1 VFDTLFFYAILRGN
15 RLLVPKKVGK
25 KILGIFCPIGFMIK
39 KLLKKY
45 FNLVKKVDE
54 RHYWPLFIFLS
65 CYFVVPYSEYVITL
79 LIVLYFKFEA
89 QFRKWGGRIIKPF
102 PEWIRFGG
110 STIFF
115 LVMLDDTLAYLSIIA
130 IGIWTNRQLKKEK
143 EREEKLNT
151 DLDVDSE

>member
-1 VFDTLFFYAILRGN
+1 MF
-15 RLLVPKKVGK
+15 
-25 KILGIFCPIGFMIK
+25 K

-45 FNLVKKVDE
+45 FDLVKRVDE

-65 CYFVVPYSEYVITL
+65 CYFVVPYSEFVITA
-79 LIVLYFKFEA
+79 LIILYFKFEGT
-89 QFRKWGGRIIKPF
+89 FRKIGGRLIKPF

-130 IGIWTNRQLKKEK
+130 VGIWTNRQLKKQK
-143 EREEKLNT
+143 ALEEKQAKEDQEKGLM
-151 DLDVDSE
+151 

>member
-1 VFDTLFFYAILRGN
+1 MIK
-15 RLLVPKKVGK
+15 RLLD
-25 KILGIFCPIGFMIK
+25 
-39 KLLKKY
+39 KY
-45 FNLVKKVDE
+45 FNLIKKVDE

-65 CYFVVPYSEYVITL
+65 CYFVVPYSEYIITL

-89 QFRKWGGRIIKPF
+89 QFRKWGGRIIRPF

-143 EREEKLNT
+143 EREEKLNK
-151 DLDVDSE
+151 DLDSNPE

>member
-1 VFDTLFFYAILRGN
+1 
-15 RLLVPKKVGK
+15 
-25 KILGIFCPIGFMIK
+25 MIK

-45 FNLVKKVDE
+45 FNLVKRVDE

-65 CYFVVPYSEYVITL
+65 CYFVVPYSEFVITA
-79 LIVLYFKFEA
+79 LIILYFKFEGA
-89 QFRKWGGRIIKPF
+89 FRKIGGRLIKPF

-130 IGIWTNRQLKKEK
+130 VGIWTNRQLKKEK
-143 EREEKLNT
+143 ALEEKKQQAEDEAQGL
-151 DLDVDSE
+151 L

>member
-1 VFDTLFFYAILRGN
+1 MF
-15 RLLVPKKVGK
+15 
-25 KILGIFCPIGFMIK
+25 K

-45 FNLVKKVDE
+45 FDLVKRVDE

-65 CYFVVPYSEYVITL
+65 CYFVVPYSEFVITA
-79 LIVLYFKFEA
+79 LIILYFKFEA
-89 QFRKWGGRIIKPF
+89 QFRKIGGRLIKPF

-130 IGIWTNRQLKKEK
+130 VGIWTNRQLKKEK
-143 EREEKLNT
+143 ALEEKQAKEDQEKGL
-151 DLDVDSE
+151 L

>member
-1 VFDTLFFYAILRGN
+1 
-15 RLLVPKKVGK
+15 
-25 KILGIFCPIGFMIK
+25 MIK

-45 FNLVKKVDE
+45 FNLVKRVDE

-65 CYFVVPYSEYVITL
+65 CYFVVPYSEFVITA
-79 LIVLYFKFEA
+79 LIILYFKFEA
-89 QFRKWGGRIIKPF
+89 QFRKIGGRLIKPF

-130 IGIWTNRQLKKEK
+130 VGIWTNRQLKKEK
-143 EREEKLNT
+143 ALEEKKQQAEDEAQGL
-151 DLDVDSE
+151 L

>member
-1 VFDTLFFYAILRGN
+1 MF
-15 RLLVPKKVGK
+15 
-25 KILGIFCPIGFMIK
+25 K

-65 CYFVVPYSEYVITL
+65 CYFVVPYSEFVITA
-79 LIVLYFKFEA
+79 LIILYFKFEGT
-89 QFRKWGGRIIKPF
+89 FRKIGGRLIKPF

-130 IGIWTNRQLKKEK
+130 VGIWTNRQLKKEK
-143 EREEKLNT
+143 ALEEKQAKEDQEKGL
-151 DLDVDSE
+151 L

>member
-1 VFDTLFFYAILRGN
+1 MF
-15 RLLVPKKVGK
+15 
-25 KILGIFCPIGFMIK
+25 K

-45 FNLVKKVDE
+45 FDLVKRVDE

-65 CYFVVPYSEYVITL
+65 CYFVVPYSEFVITA
-79 LIVLYFKFEA
+79 LIILYFKFEA
-89 QFRKWGGRIIKPF
+89 QFRKIGGRLIKPF

-130 IGIWTNRQLKKEK
+130 VGIWTNRQLKKQK
-143 EREEKLNT
+143 ALEEKKQQAEDEAQGL
-151 DLDVDSE
+151 L

>member
-1 VFDTLFFYAILRGN
+1 MF
-15 RLLVPKKVGK
+15 
-25 KILGIFCPIGFMIK
+25 K

-45 FNLVKKVDE
+45 FDLVKKVDE

-65 CYFVVPYSEYVITL
+65 CYFVVPYSEFVITA
-79 LIVLYFKFEA
+79 LIILYFKFEGT
-89 QFRKWGGRIIKPF
+89 FRKIGGRLIKPF

-130 IGIWTNRQLKKEK
+130 VGIWTNRQLKKEK
-143 EREEKLNT
+143 ALEEKQANEDQEQGL
-151 DLDVDSE
+151 L

>member
-1 VFDTLFFYAILRGN
+1 MF
-15 RLLVPKKVGK
+15 
-25 KILGIFCPIGFMIK
+25 K

-45 FNLVKKVDE
+45 LNLVKKIDE

-65 CYFVVPYSEYVITL
+65 CYFVVPYSEFVITA
-79 LIVLYFKFEA
+79 LIILYFKFEGT
-89 QFRKWGGRIIKPF
+89 FRKIGGRLIKPF

-130 IGIWTNRQLKKEK
+130 VGIWTNRQLKKEK
-143 EREEKLNT
+143 ALEEKQAKEDKEKGLM
-151 DLDVDSE
+151 

>member
-1 VFDTLFFYAILRGN
+1 
-15 RLLVPKKVGK
+15 
-25 KILGIFCPIGFMIK
+25 MIK
-39 KLLKKY
+39 RLLKKY
-45 FNLVKKVDE
+45 FDLVKKVDE

-89 QFRKWGGRIIKPF
+89 QFRKWGGRIIRPF

-130 IGIWTNRQLKKEK
+130 VGIWTNRQLKKEK
-143 EREEKLNT
+143 ELEEKQQQKDDEAQGLM
-151 DLDVDSE
+151 

>member
-1 VFDTLFFYAILRGN
+1 
-15 RLLVPKKVGK
+15 
-25 KILGIFCPIGFMIK
+25 MIK

-45 FNLVKKVDE
+45 FNLVKRVDE

-65 CYFVVPYSEYVITL
+65 CYFVVPYSEFVITA
-79 LIVLYFKFEA
+79 LIILYFKFEGA
-89 QFRKWGGRIIKPF
+89 FRKIGGRLIKPF

-130 IGIWTNRQLKKEK
+130 VGIWTNRQLKKEK
-143 EREEKLNT
+143 ALEEKQQQKQDEEQGLM
-151 DLDVDSE
+151 

>member
-1 VFDTLFFYAILRGN
+1 
-15 RLLVPKKVGK
+15 
-25 KILGIFCPIGFMIK
+25 MIK

-45 FNLVKKVDE
+45 INLIKKVDE

-65 CYFVVPYSEYVITL
+65 CYFVVPYSEFVITA
-79 LIVLYFKFEA
+79 LIILYFKFEGT
-89 QFRKWGGRIIKPF
+89 FRKIGGRLIKPF

-130 IGIWTNRQLKKEK
+130 VGIWTNRQLKKEK
-143 EREEKLNT
+143 ALEEKQAKEDQEKGLM
-151 DLDVDSE
+151 